1 MKKNILFIILIVQA
15 FCIYGQSPDAE
26 KQALDSLFKSAKLN
40 KDQVADLRKKWNAF
54 MVSYTYPELTLNN
67 STGEIE
73 FSDILTF
80 GNLDKKAIFQRCL
93 QFISINYGNLIYSDL
108 ESGKIIANGQ
118 IDLTH
123 HAEYHSGFGSKLVHP
138 VQTSTNYSMILTLK
152 DNKVKY
158 IITNITYNFTYFS
171 ETVSDT
177 SMPINSLFPI
187 VSKDQIQWVRF
198 ITVLNESR
206 NRFYFLL
213 KKSLA
218 DYIND
223 MENDYKF

>member
-1 MKKNILFIILIVQA
+1 
-15 FCIYGQSPDAE
+15 
-26 KQALDSLFKSAKLN
+26 
-40 KDQVADLRKKWNAF
+40 
-54 MVSYTYPELTLNN
+54 
-67 STGEIE
+67 
-73 FSDILTF
+73 
-80 GNLDKKAIFQRCL
+80 
-93 QFISINYGNLIYSDL
+93 
-108 ESGKIIANGQ
+108 
-118 IDLTH
+118 
-123 HAEYHSGFGSKLVHP
+123 
-138 VQTSTNYSMILTLK
+138 MILTLK